1 MMRINVEIDDALLTE
16 AMEATGNNTK
26 RATVEQALRTLIR
39 LRVEISTLRDL
50 ELARLVLAP
59 DTQRQQSSQL
69 FVRTNIEIDDDL
81 FADAMRAAGSS
92 TKRATVDEALRTV
105 VRLFRQKKAI
115 EELRGIGWEGDL
127 DAMREGWSG
136 PPA

>member
-1 MMRINVEIDDALLTE
+1 MMRINIEIDDALLTE
-16 AMEATGNNTK
+16 AMEATGQATK

-39 LRVEISTLRDL
+39 LRDEISTLRNL
-50 ELARLVLAP
+50 ELVRQMLAP
-59 DTQRQQSSQL
+59 DAVRQQPPRL

-81 FADAMRAAGSS
+81 LAEAMRAAASG